1 MIIKEVGISP
11 STTYNTAYTLRA
23 YALAHGTLLPSVA
36 TSYMLGTLA
45 ALKKLFMP
53 QLTSTLGTRAIPG
66 RFIQ

>member
-45 ALKKLFMP
+45 ALYKTFHAEANFHLWNST
-53 QLTSTLGTRAIPG
+53 TS
-66 RFIQ
+66 